1 MENRPVRK
9 RPQRSRYSYNK
20 KYKNNPNETT
30 RLGNQI
36 SAAIILCVFVLIIA
50 YTNSSATKNLRDRT
64 AAIISRNVLN
74 EFEDKGNIKDN
85 ITGFVKCMSVSYT
98 HLDVYKRQTVL
109 NPDTLHILSAN
120 IKNKVDIRL
129 EKCSCFIVGNCFN
142 IAQVNHQ
149 SFLYKPLSVSSY
161 T

>member
-9 RPQRSRYSYNK
+9 RSQRSRYSYNK
-20 KYKNNPNETT
+20 KYKNYPNETT

-85 ITGFVKCMSVSYT
+85 ITGFVKCMFSAEEDT
-98 HLDVYKRQTVL
+98 RKDVESEIV
-109 NPDTLHILSAN
+109 ND
-120 IKNKVDIRL
+120 IKNTSDDIPAQ
-129 EKCSCFIVGNCFN
+129 EKPP
-142 IAQVNHQ
+142 AEEDT
-149 SFLYKPLSVSSY
+149 PPE
-161 T
+161 

>member
-85 ITGFVKCMSVSYT
+85 ITGFVKCMFT
-98 HLDVYKRQTVL
+98 AEEDTRKDVESEIV
-109 NPDTLHILSAN
+109 ND
-120 IKNKVDIRL
+120 IKNTSDDIPAQ
-129 EKCSCFIVGNCFN
+129 EKPP
-142 IAQVNHQ
+142 AEEDT
-149 SFLYKPLSVSSY
+149 PPE
-161 T
+161 